1 MRIIKAVSQASAIAG
16 RPLSVRSL
24 YFSRTM
30 RIRLEKIAFTYPG
43 APSPAL
49 RGVDLELDTT
59 QVTVLIG
66 SNGAG
71 KSTLIRLLTGQLA
84 GYSGSYALDGKEA
97 EVLRGELMAR
107 HRFGYA
113 PDVPILEPDLTG
125 LEMIRMAASFRG
137 LDEDAVAAGL
147 SPFAEAFELGDW
159 LGDKACDAYSKGMR
173 KKVSLVMAFLGDPVY
188 TFLDEPFDGLDPIS
202 IYNFKKLLRSRAER
216 GAGALLSSHMLD
228 AAEKV
233 GDHLIAFKDGAPIHS
248 GGFRAL
254 LEEGGAGA
262 KDLEEVYFR
271 LFRT

>member
-1 MRIIKAVSQASAIAG
+1 M
-16 RPLSVRSL
+16 PLEPGYL
-24 YFSRTM
+24 YFPRAM
-30 RIRLEKIAFTYPG
+30 LLRLASIGFTYPG
-43 APSPAL
+43 AAAPAL
-49 RGVDLELDTT
+49 RNVDLELDTSLI
-59 QVTVLIG
+59 TVLVG

-84 GYSGSYALDGKEA
+84 GYSGSYSLDGEEA

-113 PDVPILEPDLTG
+113 PDIPILEPHLTG
-125 LEMIRMAASFRG
+125 LEMIRMVGSFRG
-137 LDEDAVAAGL
+137 LDAAAVAGEL
-147 SPFAEAFELGDW
+147 RPFTEAFELGEW
-159 LGDKACDAYSKGMR
+159 LSDKTCDAYSKGMR
-173 KKVSLVMAFLGDPVY
+173 KKVSLVMGFLGNPAY

-216 GAGALLSSHMLD
+216 GTGALLSSHMLD

-233 GDHLIAFKDGAPIHS
+233 GDHLIAFKDGSAIHS
-248 GGFRAL
+248 GSFRAL
-254 LEEGGAGA
+254 LEEGGTGA